1 MGEIVLGY
9 KVFVSYKYKD
19 SNVASLSGY
28 YKNTVRDYVDYL
40 QTTKFS
46 GDDLNKAENDD
57 QDLSVFKDE
66 TIRTKLKGKIWDS
79 SVTLVLISPNM
90 VERFKPEKDQ
100 WIPWEIAY
108 SLRTQTRITTRS
120 LPNAI
125 IAVVLPD
132 ELNSY
137 EYFITHWTYE
147 EQDNPKEKTVRTIHT
162 DKTFQVIAKNMFN
175 QKNPDIKEIYGK
187 NVYFG
192 NSSYITAIEW
202 KDFILDIDG
211 CLNRAI
217 SLRNSI
223 ADYNMCRKP

>member
-1 MGEIVLGY
+1 MGY

-19 SNVASLSGY
+19 SNVALLNGY

-40 QTTKFS
+40 QNTKFS

-66 TIRTKLKGKIWDS
+66 TIRTKLKDKIWDS

-90 VERFKPEKDQ
+90 IEHFKAEKDQ

-132 ELNSY
+132 KLNSY
-137 EYFITHWTYE
+137 EYFITSWTYKNKGD
-147 EQDNPKEKTVRTIHT
+147 QKEKTVRTIHT
-162 DKTFQVIAKNMFN
+162 DKTFQIIAKNMFN
-175 QKNPDIKEIYGK
+175 QKNPDIKVIYGK

-192 NSSYITAIEW
+192 DSSYITTVKW
-202 KDFILDIDG
+202 KDFILDVDG
-211 CLNRAI
+211 YLDKSI

-223 ADYNMCRKP
+223 DDYHMCRKP

>member
-1 MGEIVLGY
+1 MGY

-19 SNVASLSGY
+19 SNVASLTGY
-28 YKNTVRDYVDYL
+28 YKYTVRDYVDYL
-40 QTTKFS
+40 QDTKFS

-66 TIRTKLKGKIWDS
+66 TIRTKLKDKIWDS

-90 VERFKPEKDQ
+90 VEYFKAEKDQ

-132 ELNSY
+132 
-137 EYFITHWTYE
+137 
-147 EQDNPKEKTVRTIHT
+147 
-162 DKTFQVIAKNMFN
+162 
-175 QKNPDIKEIYGK
+175 
-187 NVYFG
+187 
-192 NSSYITAIEW
+192 
-202 KDFILDIDG
+202 
-211 CLNRAI
+211 
-217 SLRNSI
+217 
-223 ADYNMCRKP
+223 